1 MRIQSFFTDPIIHRS
16 FKGTNDPITSCI
28 FSPDMKQCITG
39 STDGNVFVW
48 NFKPQMRPFKFIGHK
63 SGINEVAINIKGDL
77 IASASNDESVRLWS
91 NSVNG
96 KNQLLKCHASPVRS
110 VDFSTNNK
118 FLLTASNDKVIKI
131 FNITSP
137 KIKFIS
143 SYTGHNNWIRCA
155 RFSPDD
161 RLIGSSGD
169 DNTIKIFDIE
179 KKNMIH
185 CFNDHLSHVNSCRFS
200 PDGTLISSCSDDK
213 TIKIFDIRSGR
224 LIQHYDAHTDKV
236 NCISYHASGNYLIS
250 CSDDSTV
257 KIWDLK
263 MGQILYTVHG
273 HQGKIKSVN
282 FSKEGDYFCSGGEDS
297 ILMVWKSNIKNM
309 DDEYKIL
316 SDYLNNQDTLK
327 TSTGSKKSTIRDK
340 KNLTVKMKDKDNKND
355 IDKNIINNTN
365 DNNKESNLTN
375 FEFTTSSIDRM
386 VMQLTNFSKTMNE
399 MGQRI
404 DNVEY
409 QIEDIYKRRNMG
421 NIHPND
427 NKIDS
432 ENVIKEVIS
441 EENGKIN
448 NPVEIFED
456 IKEHVED
463 IKQTE

>member
-1 MRIQSFFTDPIIHRS
+1 MNSKILIDPTINRTFNYNNNEIS
-16 FKGTNDPITSCI
+16 TCLL
-28 FSPDMKQCITG
+28 SPEMKQCIGGTLQG
-39 STDGNVFVW
+39 EVLIWT
-48 NFKPQMRPFKFIGHK
+48 FKPQMTPFKLQGHK
-63 SGINEVAINIKGDL
+63 SNINDISINPKGKL
-77 IASASNDESVRLWS
+77 IASASNDKTIRIWHNTGKIQNPQIINHHSGP
-91 NSVNG
+91 VN
-96 KNQLLKCHASPVRS
+96 S
-110 VDFSTNNK
+110 VDFSLDNR
-118 FLLTASNDKVIKI
+118 FLLSASNDKNIKL
-131 FNITSP
+131 FSVLN
-137 KIKFIS
+137 KYRFIS
-143 SYTGHNNWIRCA
+143 SYIGHLDWVKYAKIG
-155 RFSPDD
+155 PDIH
-161 RLIGSSGD
+161 LISSCGN
-169 DNTIKIFDIE
+169 DNTVKLFDLE
-179 KKNMIH
+179 KKNLIYN
-185 CFNDHLSHVNSCRFS
+185 FNDHLDNVNYCNFS
-200 PDGTLISSCSDDK
+200 PDSNCICSCSNDK
-213 TIKIFDIRSGR
+213 SIKIFDIRNGKCIYH
-224 LIQHYDAHTDKV
+224 LTGHFDKV
-236 NCISYHASGNYLIS
+236 NKVIFHPNLPYLLS
-250 CSDDSTV
+250 CSDDSTI

-263 MGQILYTVHG
+263 MSQYFNNIRAHKNKV
-273 HQGKIKSVN
+273 KSVSFN
-282 FSKEGDYFCSGGEDS
+282 KDGSEFCSCGDDS
-297 ILMVWKSNIKNM
+297 FVYVWKSNIKNM
-309 DDEYKIL
+309 DIEYKIL
-316 SDYLNNQDTLK
+316 SDYLNNQNTLK
-327 TSTGSKKSTIRDK
+327 ISSDSKKSTIRDK

-365 DNNKESNLTN
+365 ENNKESNLTN